1 MVRAIAL
8 LTAVVLTACS
18 AQIHQTPGDI
28 LQSSTFP
35 GAPAEAAGTR
45 ILYAS
50 TAPDGSP
57 IAVSGLVIVPATP
70 ARPDGRPV
78 VAWLHATTGVDRAC
92 APSEGPAPFG
102 QIQGLAAFLA
112 AGYVVV
118 ATDYPGLGGPG
129 VHPYLVGASEARAAL
144 DSVRA
149 ALHLPGTQASARFAV
164 WGHSQGGHAA
174 LFTAELA
181 RSYAP
186 ELRLVGAAAAA
197 PVTDVAALIETPGDD
212 PLWGALVS
220 YLVFS
225 WSRVSGAGR
234 DGLVPAADP
243 AVIDRVAKD
252 CLQTARELQRLLT
265 DAAPLHGTP
274 VTPDAH
280 WRRLL
285 ADNAPRPRPDDPPVF
300 LAQGDDDPVIPP
312 PLTKTFARRLCEDG
326 VSVRYLGMPG
336 VDHYRAAMRS
346 ADEAAAWIAGRFAGR
361 PAPDDCP
368 ALQRQA
374 AAFRFGP

>member
-1 MVRAIAL
+1 VGRGIAL
-8 LTAVVLTACS
+8 LTAVILTACS
-18 AQIHQTPGDI
+18 SQIHQAPGDI
-28 LQSSTFP
+28 LQSSALP
-35 GAPAEAAGTR
+35 GAPAEAAATR
-45 ILYAS
+45 IVYAS

-70 ARPDGRPV
+70 APRDGRPI
-78 VAWLHATTGVDRAC
+78 VAWLHATTGVGRAC
-92 APSEGPAPFG
+92 APSDGPAPFG
-102 QIQGLAAFLA
+102 QIQGLGAFLA

-149 ALHLPGTQASARFAV
+149 VLRLPGTQASSRFAV

-186 ELRLVGAAAAA
+186 ELRPVGTAAAA
-197 PVTDVAALIETPGDD
+197 PVTDVAALIEKPGDD
-212 PLWGALVS
+212 RLWGALVF

-225 WSRVSGAGR
+225 WSRVSGADR

-243 AVIDRVAKD
+243 AVIDRVASD
-252 CLQTARELQRLLT
+252 CLETASELRRLLS

-274 VTPDAH
+274 VTPNAH
-280 WRRLL
+280 WRSLL
-285 ADNAPRPRPDDPPVF
+285 ADNAPRPAQDDPPVF

-312 PLTKTFARRLCEDG
+312 PLTKAFARRLCENG
-326 VSVRYLGMPG
+326 VSVRYFAMPG

-346 ADEAAAWIAGRFAGR
+346 ADEAAAWIAGRFAGTV
-361 PAPDDCP
+361 APDDCA
-368 ALQRQA
+368 ALQRQGRA
-374 AAFRFGP
+374 SR